1 MNVRAD
7 QHNKTLLPRSPLS
20 SLVVKRLSLYL
31 RYFEELD
38 EKGVKTSSSHQ
49 LAEALGLSAAQVRK
63 DLGYLGQFGR
73 PGVGYYV
80 PDMVN
85 RLRKVFGTDK
95 VWDLAVVGVGSLGR
109 ALLRYKG
116 FLKRGFRPVAAFD
129 IAKSKIGKRFGGIT
143 VQPMSQLESTIR
155 DKRIKLAILSVPASV
170 AREVAERLLN
180 AGIKGI
186 LNFAPVNLNLSER
199 TAVVP
204 VDLAVQLEQISYM
217 VNASCESYSGTVN
230 QRRQDRMESRS
241 KKRR

>member
-1 MNVRAD
+1 M
-7 QHNKTLLPRSPLS
+7 
-20 SLVVKRLSLYL
+20 
-31 RYFEELD
+31 
-38 EKGVKTSSSHQ
+38 TSSSHQ

-80 PDMVN
+80 PDMVK

-155 DKRIKLAILSVPASV
+155 DKQIKLAILSVPAAV
-170 AREVAERLLN
+170 AKEVAEKLVD

-186 LNFAPVNLNLSER
+186 LNFAPVNLSLPEQI
-199 TAVVP
+199 AVVP
-204 VDLAVQLEQISYM
+204 VDLAVQLEQLSYM
-217 VNASCESYSGTVN
+217 VNAA
-230 QRRQDRMESRS
+230 DKRS
-241 KKRR
+241 PNR

>member
-1 MNVRAD
+1 MNVRYNRCD
-7 QHNKTLLPRSPLS
+7 GPSSSRSLLP

-31 RYFEELD
+31 RYFEELA
-38 EKGVKTSSSHQ
+38 EKGDMTSSSHQ

-80 PDMVN
+80 PDMVK

-95 VWDLAVVGVGSLGR
+95 LWDLAVVGVGSLGR

-143 VQPMSQLESTIR
+143 VQPMSQLESTIK
-155 DKRIKLAILSVPASV
+155 DKQIKLAILSVPAAV
-170 AREVAERLLN
+170 AKEVAEKLVD

-186 LNFAPVNLNLSER
+186 LNFAPVNLPLPER
-199 TAVVP
+199 IAVVP
-204 VDLAVQLEQISYM
+204 VDLAVQLEQLSYM
-217 VNASCESYSGTVN
+217 INAADKTRPN
-230 QRRQDRMESRS
+230 R
-241 KKRR
+241 

>member
-1 MNVRAD
+1 MNVRY
-7 QHNKTLLPRSPLS
+7 NRCNESSSSRSLLP

-31 RYFEELD
+31 RYFEELA
-38 EKGVKTSSSHQ
+38 EKGDMTSSSHQ
-49 LAEALGLSAAQVRK
+49 LAEALGLSGAQVRK

-80 PDMVN
+80 PDMVK

-155 DKRIKLAILSVPASV
+155 DKQIKLAILSVPAAV
-170 AREVAERLLN
+170 AKEVAEKLVD

-186 LNFAPVNLNLSER
+186 LNFAPVNLSLPEQI
-199 TAVVP
+199 AVVP
-204 VDLAVQLEQISYM
+204 VDLAVQLEQLSYM
-217 VNASCESYSGTVN
+217 INAADKTRPN
-230 QRRQDRMESRS
+230 R
-241 KKRR
+241 